1 MRSRRNL
8 SLLTTAALAATAL
21 GTLGSGVASAA
32 TIEVGKGSY
41 SDVRPAGRQGP
52 TNSGGQA
59 VKPKVTPAMA
69 DLPVPT
75 NDWWSSLAFQRF
87 SSNPWSEN
95 MYGHPL
101 TYKAVSG
108 GLEVG
113 YPTTHQIVGG
123 GRQYEFPHKADLTLG
138 LTGLNSPDAKAD
150 GWSDW
155 TVSPYWND
163 GARSLRTTIG
173 HGLPYVYAEGTG
185 GAAQISAAA
194 PPTVFADQGNV
205 LGVTISGHDYA
216 LFAPRGSDW
225 TVSGNEIRADLG
237 SKEYFSLAVLPDKAA
252 LADFKKYAF
261 SFVTGSKV
269 DWEYREGDGE
279 VTATYS
285 LTTEPKEG
293 AETGTFQALYRH
305 QWMHSSD
312 PLTAYRYVSSRGAM
326 KVREGTSFTTTQ
338 KVNGVLPGLPSAAGV
353 DKAKLKGY
361 INDVLTQGDPFS
373 GAIDTY
379 WTGKALGKLAVLVP
393 LADQVGDTVS
403 RDKLL
408 SLVKGRMEEWFTV
421 GGPSEFSY
429 DKDWRTLIGYPA
441 SYGSD
446 QELNDHHFHYSYYVT
461 AAAVV
466 AQYDPRWAADS
477 EWGGMVKELIKD
489 AANPAR
495 NDTKYPFLRGFDVYA
510 GHSWAA
516 GHEAFAAGNNQE
528 SSSESI
534 NLSAG
539 LIMWGSAMGDKALR
553 DQGVYM
559 MTTESE
565 SIAQYWFDADQQ
577 VYPEDFTH
585 DVVGM
590 VWSSGGAYATWW
602 TANPEEIH
610 GINFLPVTGG
620 SLHLAR
626 EKAMLNRSVA
636 EMEREN
642 GGPAVEWKDIFWQVQ
657 ALYDPAKAM
666 SHWNQWNGGYV
677 PEAGETKAHTYHW
690 VATMNSIGSPDMT
703 VTANSPTAVAFD
715 KSGTRTYAAHNYT
728 SEACSVVFSDGGV
741 LNVPAMSTASGAGDD
756 TELGTL
762 CGAPG
767 DDKPSA
773 PGTPVASDVTDD
785 SVKLTWS
792 AATDDKGVK
801 DYDVYRGTTKVA
813 TVTGTTHTDTGLT
826 SGTQYTYSVRA
837 RDTSNQV
844 GPAGGTVTVTTTGD
858 PPPRDEAPSAPG
870 TPVAGDVT
878 SSSVKLS
885 WEAATD
891 DRGVKDYDVYRGTT
905 KVATV
910 TGTTHTDTGLASGTQ
925 YTYSVRARD
934 TADQVGPAGGT
945 VTVTTSGP
953 PPVTGD
959 TFYLRSGGQLTTQAA
974 AAGSSDT
981 IPSAGGANRD
991 GTPYNPLVYEVK
1003 NVNGTLKAGSGTAFT
1018 LKVDAGTHV
1027 GYAQQARVS
1036 YDLTGDGTFD
1046 RVETFR
1052 YFATDPI
1059 TGWEDYSS
1067 ARQGTHSA
1075 SGTLGDLDGGTVRVE
1090 VWSALGNGPSTLQV
1104 GTGSVLT
1111 IPFD

>member
-1 MRSRRNL
+1 MKPHRYLALL
-8 SLLTTAALAATAL
+8 STATLVASALVATVS
-21 GTLGSGVASAA
+21 TGVASAA

-52 TNSGGQA
+52 SNNGGQA
-59 VKPKVTPAMA
+59 VKPKVTPSMA
-69 DLPVPT
+69 DTPVPT
-75 NDWWSSLAFQRF
+75 NDWWSSLIFQRF

-138 LTGLNSPDAKAD
+138 MAGLNSPDAKAD

-163 GARSLRTTIG
+163 GARTLRATVG

-205 LGVTISGHDYA
+205 LGITIAGHHYA
-216 LFAPRGSDW
+216 LFAPSGSDW
-225 TVSGNEIRADLG
+225 TVSGNEIRAGLG
-237 SKEYFSLAVLPDKAA
+237 VKEYFSLAVLPSTGA
-252 LADFKKYAF
+252 LADYEKYAF
-261 SFVTGSKV
+261 SFVTGSQV
-269 DWEYREGDGE
+269 DWEYLEGDGK
-279 VTATYS
+279 VKATYS
-285 LTTEPKEG
+285 LTTEAKEG
-293 AETGTFQALYRH
+293 TETGTLQALYRH
-305 QWMHSSD
+305 QWLHTTD
-312 PLTAYRYVSSRGAM
+312 PLTDYSYLSSRGEM
-326 KVREGTSFTTTQ
+326 KVREGTSFTTVQ
-338 KVNGVLPGLPSAAGV
+338 NVNGVLPGLPGAAGV
-353 DKAKLKGY
+353 DKAKLRTY
-361 INDVLTQGDPFS
+361 INDVLTQGDPLS

-379 WTGKALGKLAVLVP
+379 WTGKALGKLAQLVP
-393 LADQVGDTVS
+393 IADQIGDTAG

-408 SLVKGRMEEWFTV
+408 TLIEGRMEEWFTA

-446 QELNDHHFHYSYYVT
+446 QELNDHHFHYSYYVM

-466 AQYDPRWAADS
+466 AQYNPAWAADS

-495 NDTKYPFLRGFDVYA
+495 DDTKYPFLRGFDVYA

-559 MTTESE
+559 MMTESE

-577 VYPEDFTH
+577 VYPQDFTH

-610 GINFLPVTGG
+610 GINFLPMTGG

-626 EKAMLNRSVA
+626 EKAMLRRSVA
-636 EMEREN
+636 EMETEN

-666 SHWNQWNGGYV
+666 SYWNQWNGGYV

-690 VATMNSIGSPDMT
+690 VATMNSIGAPDMT
-703 VTANSPTAVAFD
+703 VTANMPSAVVFD
-715 KSGTRTYAAHNYT
+715 KSGTRTYAAHNY
-728 SEACSVVFSDGGV
+728 SAEECSVLFSDGGV
-741 LNVPAMSTASGAGDD
+741 LNVPPASTVSGAGDD
-756 TELGTL
+756 PKLGTL
-762 CGAPG
+762 CGTGGGGEEPPA
-767 DDKPSA
+767 DEKPTA
-773 PGTPVASDVTDD
+773 PGTPTVGDVTDT
-785 SVKLTWS
+785 SVTLSWG

-801 DYDVYRGTTKVA
+801 NYDVFRGTTRVA
-813 TVTGTTHTDTGLT
+813 AVPGTSYTDSGLT
-826 SGTQYTYSVRA
+826 PGTEYTYSVKA
-837 RDTSNQV
+837 RDTANQV
-844 GPAGGTVTVTTTGD
+844 GPASGTVTATTTGD
-858 PPPRDEAPSAPG
+858 APPP
-870 TPVAGDVT
+870 
-878 SSSVKLS
+878 
-885 WEAATD
+885 
-891 DRGVKDYDVYRGTT
+891 Y
-905 KVATV
+905 
-910 TGTTHTDTGLASGTQ
+910 
-925 YTYSVRARD
+925 
-934 TADQVGPAGGT
+934 
-945 VTVTTSGP
+945 
-953 PPVTGD
+953 VTGD
-959 TFYLRSGGQLTTQAA
+959 TFYLQTGGKLATSASPA
-974 AAGSSDT
+974 SSDT
-981 IPSAGGANRD
+981 IPSAGGTNND
-991 GTPYNPLVYEVK
+991 GTPKNPLVYEVK
-1003 NVNGTLKAGSGTAFT
+1003 NVKGTLKPGSTTAFT
-1018 LKVDAGTHV
+1018 FKVDAGTSV

-1052 YFATDPI
+1052 YFASDPVP
-1059 TGWEDYSS
+1059 GWEDYSS
-1067 ARQGTHSA
+1067 ARQGLL
-1075 SGTLGDLDGGTVRVE
+1075 SGTGTPGDLNGGTIRVE
-1090 VWSALGNGPSTLQV
+1090 VWSALGNGPSTVQA
-1104 GTGSVLT
+1104 GSGSVLT
-1111 IPFD
+1111 VPFG